1 MEIMMA
7 EQERPKTDG
16 VLWDAVRAII
26 AAMKAFLVP
35 DNPATSQDFAAATI
49 ETATSPDVVRALAVR
64 GDGIEAV
71 AMRAIAEAVEGY
83 LTRRLSQEELIGA
96 TISAV
101 DTAPIAIALHG
112 PAEKR

>member
-1 MEIMMA
+1 MA
-7 EQERPKTDG
+7 QQERPNTDG

-35 DNPATSQDFAAATI
+35 DNPATGRDFAAATI
-49 ETATSPDVVRALAVR
+49 ELATSTAVRQALAAETS
-64 GDGIEAV
+64 GIEAE

-83 LTRRLSQEELIGA
+83 LARRLSQEELIGT

-101 DTAPIAIALHG
+101 DTPPIAIALYG
-112 PAEKR
+112 PVERR